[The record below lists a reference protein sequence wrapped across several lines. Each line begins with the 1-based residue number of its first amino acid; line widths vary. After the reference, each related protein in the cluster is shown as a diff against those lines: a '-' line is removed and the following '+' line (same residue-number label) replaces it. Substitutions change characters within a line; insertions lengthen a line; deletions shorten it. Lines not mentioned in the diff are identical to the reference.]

1 MDMNPELL
9 WREMVEYIQEK
20 STGQSFEIWVKTI
33 KPVSF
38 YKNELALEVPSDFI
52 ESWLR
57 EKYMDLLIESI
68 TSVTGESASVK
79 FTTPNV
85 KYAPKRK
92 RVHTIKRII
101 SEDKLH
107 TSNMDGVLNS
117 RYTFDS
123 FVVGA
128 SNRFAHAASLAVAQ
142 SPAKAYN
149 PLFIYGD
156 VGLGKTHLMQ
166 AIGDFV
172 MSKNTKKKIV
182 YISSEKFTNQFIDA
196 VRNGKINQFRKKYR
210 KTEVLLIDDIHFIA
224 GKESTQ
230 EEFFHTFNE
239 LHDAH
244 KQIVISSDKH
254 PKNIPGLENRL
265 ISRFEWGLITDIQP
279 PDLETRIAI
288 LQKKAERE
296 GMSMPNDVAYLIAD
310 NIKANIRELEGAL
323 VRLIAFA
330 SLTGE
335 KIDINLANTALKDII
350 YHNKNKQINI
360 NSIKEKIVEYFQ
372 IRLSDLNSSRRSRNI
387 VMPRQIAMY
396 ISRELTD
403 LSLPEIGAS
412 FGGKDHTTVM
422 HACAKIKKKIDINN
436 NFRETIDKIKDIIS
450 Y

>member
-1 MDMNPELL
+1 MNPELL

>member
-1 MDMNPELL
+1 MNPELL
-9 WREMVEYIQEK
+9 WQEMVEYIQEK

-38 YKNELALEVPSDFI
+38 AKNALVLEVPSDFI

-68 TSVTGESASVK
+68 VSVTGESASVK
-79 FTTPNV
+79 FTTPDV
-85 KYAPKRK
+85 KYTPKQK
-92 RVHTIKRII
+92 RTHTIKRII

-107 TSNMDGVLNS
+107 ASSIGSILNP

-123 FVVGA
+123 FVVGS

-166 AIGDFV
+166 AIGHFV
-172 MSKNTKKKIV
+172 MSKNPKKKV
-182 YISSEKFTNQFIDA
+182 AYISSEKFTNQFIDA
-196 VRNGKINQFRKKYR
+196 IRNGKVNQFRRKYR
-210 KTEVLLIDDIHFIA
+210 NTDILLIDDIHFIA

-230 EEFFHTFNE
+230 EEFFHTFND
-239 LHDAH
+239 LYDAH
-244 KQIVISSDKH
+244 KQIVISSDKP
-254 PKNIPGLENRL
+254 PKNIPVLEHRL

-296 GMSMPNDVAYLIAD
+296 GLSMPNEVAYLIAD

-335 KIDINLANTALKDII
+335 KIDINLANAALKDII
-350 YHNKNKQINI
+350 NHNKNRYINI
-360 NSIKEKIVEYFQ
+360 NSIKEKIVDYFE
-372 IRLSDLNSSRRSRNI
+372 IRSSDLTSNRRSRN
-387 VMPRQIAMY
+387 VVLPRQIAMY
-396 ISRELTD
+396 LSRELTD

-422 HACAKIKKKIDINN
+422 HACTKIKEKRNNSN
-436 NFRETIDKIKDIIS
+436 NFREIIDKIKDLITC
-450 Y
+450 

>member
-1 MDMNPELL
+1 MNPELL
-9 WREMVEYIQEK
+9 WHEMVKYIQEK

-38 YKNELALEVPSDFI
+38 AKNALILEVPSDFI

-57 EKYMDLLIESI
+57 EKYMDLLVESI
-68 TSVTGESASVK
+68 ASVTGESSSIK
-79 FTTPNV
+79 FSTPEV
-85 KYAPKRK
+85 KYAPKQK
-92 RVHTIKRII
+92 RAHSIKRII
-101 SEDKLH
+101 SEDRLLA
-107 TSNMDGVLNS
+107 SSMDSMLNP

-123 FVVGA
+123 FVVGS

-142 SPAKAYN
+142 SPAKTYN

-172 MSKNTKKKIV
+172 INKNIKKKIV

-196 VRNGKINQFRKKYR
+196 IRNGKINQFRKKYR
-210 KTEVLLIDDIHFIA
+210 KADVLLIDDIHFIA

-244 KQIVISSDKH
+244 KQIVISSDKP
-254 PKNIPGLENRL
+254 PKNIQGLENRL
-265 ISRFEWGLITDIQP
+265 ISRFEGGLITDIQP

-288 LQKKAERE
+288 LQKKAEHE
-296 GMSMPNDVAYLIAD
+296 GLSMPHDVAYLVAD

-350 YHNKNKQINI
+350 HSNKNRYINI
-360 NSIKEKIVEYFQ
+360 DFIKQKTVEYFQ
-372 IRLSDLNSSRRSRNI
+372 IRLSDLSSNRRSRNI
-387 VMPRQIAMY
+387 VLPRQIAMY
-396 ISRELTD
+396 LSRELTD

-422 HACAKIKKKIDINN
+422 HACVKIKKKTDSDN
-436 NFRETIDKIKDIIS
+436 NFREIVDKIKELITC
-450 Y
+450 

>member
-1 MDMNPELL
+1 MKHELL
-9 WREMVEYIQEK
+9 WHKMVEYIQEK

-33 KPVSF
+33 KPISF
-38 YKNELALEVPSDFI
+38 TKNTLILEVPSDFI
-52 ESWLR
+52 ENWLR
-57 EKYMDLLIESI
+57 EKYIDLLTESI
-68 TSVTGESASVK
+68 ISVTGKPASIN
-79 FTTPNV
+79 FTTPEV
-85 KYAPKRK
+85 KYIPKKK
-92 RVHTIKRII
+92 RTYSIKRII

-107 TSNMDGVLNS
+107 NSSMDNMLNP
-117 RYTFDS
+117 RYTFNS
-123 FVVGA
+123 FVVGS

-166 AIGDFV
+166 AIGHFIV
-172 MSKNTKKKIV
+172 SKKINKKIV
-182 YISSEKFTNQFIDA
+182 YISSEKFTNQFINA
-196 VRNGKINQFRKKYR
+196 IGNGKINQFRKKYR
-210 KTEVLLIDDIHFIA
+210 KVDILLIDDIHFIA

-230 EEFFHTFNE
+230 EEFFHTFND
-239 LHDAH
+239 LYDAH
-244 KQIVISSDKH
+244 KQIVISSDKP
-254 PKNIPGLENRL
+254 PKNIPILENRL

-288 LQKKAERE
+288 LQKKAELE
-296 GMSMPNDVAYLIAD
+296 GLSMPQDVAYLIAD
-310 NIKANIRELEGAL
+310 NIKTNIRELEGAL

-350 YHNKNKQINI
+350 NYNRNRSINI
-360 NSIKEKIVEYFQ
+360 DFIKEKIVEYFK
-372 IRLSDLNSSRRSRNI
+372 IRPSDLTSHRRSRNI
-387 VMPRQIAMY
+387 VLPRQIAMY

-422 HACAKIKKKIDINN
+422 HACSKIREKIKNN
-436 NFRETIDKIKDIIS
+436 NDFKEIIDKIKEIIT

>member
-1 MDMNPELL
+1 MEHELL
-9 WREMVEYIQEK
+9 WHKMVEFIQEK

-38 YKNELALEVPSDFI
+38 TKNTLVLEVPSDFI
-52 ESWLR
+52 ENWLR
-57 EKYMDLLIESI
+57 EKYIDLLTESI
-68 TSVTGESASVK
+68 ISVTGEPASIN
-79 FTTPNV
+79 FTTPEV
-85 KYAPKRK
+85 KYIPKKK
-92 RVHTIKRII
+92 RTYSIKRII
-101 SEDKLH
+101 SEDKLN
-107 TSNMDGVLNS
+107 TSSMDNTLNP
-117 RYTFDS
+117 RYTFNS
-123 FVVGA
+123 FVVGS

-149 PLFIYGD
+149 PLFLYGD

-166 AIGDFV
+166 AIGHFIA
-172 MSKNTKKKIV
+172 SKKTNKKVV
-182 YISSEKFTNQFIDA
+182 YISSEKFTNQFINA
-196 VRNGKINQFRKKYR
+196 IGNGKINQFRKKYR
-210 KTEVLLIDDIHFIA
+210 KVDILLIDDIHFIA

-230 EEFFHTFNE
+230 EEFFHTFND
-239 LHDAH
+239 LYDAH
-244 KQIVISSDKH
+244 KQIVISSDKP
-254 PKNIPGLENRL
+254 PKNIPILENRL

-288 LQKKAERE
+288 LQKKAELE
-296 GMSMPNDVAYLIAD
+296 GLSMPQDVAYLIAD
-310 NIKANIRELEGAL
+310 NIKTNIRELEGAL

-350 YHNKNKQINI
+350 NYNRNRSINI
-360 NSIKEKIVEYFQ
+360 DFIKEKIVEHFK
-372 IRLSDLNSSRRSRNI
+372 IRPSDLTSNRRSRNI
-387 VMPRQIAMY
+387 VLPRQIAMY

-422 HACAKIKKKIDINN
+422 HACSKIREKIKNN
-436 NFRETIDKIKDIIS
+436 NDFKEIIDKIKHIIT

>member
-1 MDMNPELL
+1 MNPELL
-9 WREMVEYIQEK
+9 WQEMVKYIQKK

-38 YKNELALEVPSDFI
+38 AKNTLILEVPSDFI

-68 TSVTGESASVK
+68 VSVTGESASIK
-79 FTTPNV
+79 FSTPEI
-85 KYAPKRK
+85 KYAPKQK
-92 RVHTIKRII
+92 RTHTIKRII

-107 TSNMDGVLNS
+107 VSGMDSILNP

-123 FVVGA
+123 FVVGS
-128 SNRFAHAASLAVAQ
+128 SNRFAHAASLAVSQ

-149 PLFIYGD
+149 PLFIYGG

-172 MSKNTKKKIV
+172 MSKKIKKKIV
-182 YISSEKFTNQFIDA
+182 YMSSEKFTNQFIDA
-196 VRNGKINQFRKKYR
+196 IRNGKINQFRKKYR
-210 KTEVLLIDDIHFIA
+210 KADVLLIDDIHFIA

-244 KQIVISSDKH
+244 KQIVISSDKP
-254 PKNIPGLENRL
+254 PKNIQGLENRL
-265 ISRFEWGLITDIQP
+265 ISRFEGGLITDIQP
-279 PDLETRIAI
+279 PDIETRIAI
-288 LQKKAERE
+288 LQKKAEHE
-296 GMSMPNDVAYLIAD
+296 GLSMPNDVAFLIAD

-335 KIDINLANTALKDII
+335 KIDINLANAALKDII
-350 YHNKNKQINI
+350 NHNKSKYINI
-360 NSIKEKIVEYFQ
+360 DSIKEKIVEYFQ
-372 IRLSDLNSSRRSRNI
+372 IRLSDLSSNRRSRNI
-387 VMPRQIAMY
+387 VLPRQIAMY

-422 HACAKIKKKIDINN
+422 HACTKIKEKINSSN
-436 NFRETIDKIKDIIS
+436 NFKEVIDKIKELITC
-450 Y
+450 

>member
-1 MDMNPELL
+1 MNPELL
-9 WREMVEYIQEK
+9 WRKMVEYIQEK

-38 YKNELALEVPSDFI
+38 TKNILVLEVPSDFI

-68 TSVTGESASVK
+68 TSVTGESASIK
-79 FTTPNV
+79 FTTPKV
-85 KYAPKRK
+85 KYAPKQK
-92 RVHTIKRII
+92 RTHSIKRII

-107 TSNMDGVLNS
+107 TSNMDSILNP

-123 FVVGA
+123 FVVGS

-166 AIGDFV
+166 AIGHFAI
-172 MSKNTKKKIV
+172 SKNPKKRIA
-182 YISSEKFTNQFIDA
+182 YISSEKFTNQFINA
-196 VRNGKINQFRKKYR
+196 IGNGKINQFRREYR
-210 KTEVLLIDDIHFIA
+210 KTDILLIDDIHFIA

-244 KQIVISSDKH
+244 KQIVVSSDKP
-254 PKNIPGLENRL
+254 PKNIQGLENRL

-288 LQKKAERE
+288 LQKKAEHERL
-296 GMSMPNDVAYLIAD
+296 SMPNDVAYLIAD

-350 YHNKNKQINI
+350 NHNKNRYINI
-360 NSIKEKIVEYFQ
+360 NSIKEKIVDYFK
-372 IRLSDLNSSRRSRNI
+372 IRASDLTSNRRSRN
-387 VMPRQIAMY
+387 VVLPRQIAMY

-403 LSLPEIGAS
+403 LSLPEIGAL

-422 HACAKIKKKIDINN
+422 HACTKIKEKINSSN
-436 NFRETIDKIKDIIS
+436 NFREIINKIKDLITC
-450 Y
+450 

>member
-1 MDMNPELL
+1 MNPELL
-9 WREMVEYIQEK
+9 WQEMVKYIQKK

-38 YKNELALEVPSDFI
+38 AKNALILEVPSDFI

-68 TSVTGESASVK
+68 VSVTGESASVK
-79 FTTPNV
+79 FTTPDV
-85 KYAPKRK
+85 KYTPKQK
-92 RVHTIKRII
+92 RTHTIKRII
-101 SEDKLH
+101 SEDRLH
-107 TSNMDGVLNS
+107 ASSIGSVLNP

-123 FVVGA
+123 FVVGS

-166 AIGDFV
+166 AIGHFV
-172 MSKNTKKKIV
+172 MSKNPKKKV
-182 YISSEKFTNQFIDA
+182 AYISSEKFTNQFIDA
-196 VRNGKINQFRKKYR
+196 IRNGKINQFRRKYR
-210 KTEVLLIDDIHFIA
+210 NTDILLIDDIHFIA

-230 EEFFHTFNE
+230 EEFFHTFND
-239 LHDAH
+239 LYDAH
-244 KQIVISSDKH
+244 KQIVISSDKP
-254 PKNIPGLENRL
+254 PKNIPILENRL
-265 ISRFEWGLITDIQP
+265 ISRFEGGLITDIQP
-279 PDLETRIAI
+279 PDIETRIAI
-288 LQKKAERE
+288 LQKKAEHE
-296 GMSMPNDVAYLIAD
+296 GLSMPNDVAFLIAD

-350 YHNKNKQINI
+350 NHNKNRYINI
-360 NSIKEKIVEYFQ
+360 DSIKEKIVEYFQ
-372 IRLSDLNSSRRSRNI
+372 IRLSDLSSNRRSRNI
-387 VMPRQIAMY
+387 VLPRQIAMY

-422 HACAKIKKKIDINN
+422 HACTKIKEKINSSN
-436 NFRETIDKIKDIIS
+436 NFKEIIDKIKELITC
-450 Y
+450 

>member
-1 MDMNPELL
+1 MEHELL
-9 WREMVEYIQEK
+9 WHKMVEYIQEK

-38 YKNELALEVPSDFI
+38 TKNTLVLEVPSDFI
-52 ESWLR
+52 ENWLR
-57 EKYMDLLIESI
+57 EKYIDLLTESI
-68 TSVTGESASVK
+68 ISVTGEPASIN
-79 FTTPNV
+79 FTTPEV
-85 KYAPKRK
+85 KYIPKKK
-92 RVHTIKRII
+92 RTYSIKRII
-101 SEDKLH
+101 SEDKLN
-107 TSNMDGVLNS
+107 TSSMDNTLNP
-117 RYTFDS
+117 RYTFNS
-123 FVVGA
+123 FVVGS

-166 AIGDFV
+166 AIGHFIL
-172 MSKNTKKKIV
+172 SKKINKKIV
-182 YISSEKFTNQFIDA
+182 YISSEKFTNQFINA
-196 VRNGKINQFRKKYR
+196 IGNGKINQFRKKYR
-210 KTEVLLIDDIHFIA
+210 KVDILLIDDIHFIA

-230 EEFFHTFNE
+230 EEFFHTFND
-239 LHDAH
+239 LYDAH
-244 KQIVISSDKH
+244 KQIVISSDKP
-254 PKNIPGLENRL
+254 PKNIPILENRL

-288 LQKKAERE
+288 LQKKAELE
-296 GMSMPNDVAYLIAD
+296 GLSMPQDVAYLIAD
-310 NIKANIRELEGAL
+310 NIKTNIRELEGAL

-350 YHNKNKQINI
+350 NYNRNRSINI
-360 NSIKEKIVEYFQ
+360 DFIKEKIVEHFK
-372 IRLSDLNSSRRSRNI
+372 IRPSDLTSHRRSRNI
-387 VMPRQIAMY
+387 VLPRQIAMY

-422 HACAKIKKKIDINN
+422 HACSKIREKIKNN
-436 NFRETIDKIKDIIS
+436 NDFKEIIDKIKQIITC
-450 Y
+450 

>member
-1 MDMNPELL
+1 MNPELL
-9 WREMVEYIQEK
+9 WQEMVKYIQKK

-38 YKNELALEVPSDFI
+38 AKNALILEVPSDFI

-68 TSVTGESASVK
+68 VSVTGESASIN
-79 FTTPNV
+79 FSTPEI
-85 KYAPKRK
+85 KYAPKQK
-92 RVHTIKRII
+92 RTHTIKRII

-107 TSNMDGVLNS
+107 ISGMDSILNP

-123 FVVGA
+123 FVVGS
-128 SNRFAHAASLAVAQ
+128 SNRFAHAASLAVSQ

-149 PLFIYGD
+149 PLFIYGG

-172 MSKNTKKKIV
+172 MSKKIKKKIV
-182 YISSEKFTNQFIDA
+182 YMSSEKFTNQFIDA
-196 VRNGKINQFRKKYR
+196 IRNGKINQFRKKYR
-210 KTEVLLIDDIHFIA
+210 KADILLIDDIHFIA

-244 KQIVISSDKH
+244 KQIVISSDKP
-254 PKNIPGLENRL
+254 PKNIQGLENRL
-265 ISRFEWGLITDIQP
+265 ISRFEGGLITDIQP
-279 PDLETRIAI
+279 PDIETRIAI
-288 LQKKAERE
+288 LQKKAEHE
-296 GMSMPNDVAYLIAD
+296 GLSMPNDVAFLIAD

-350 YHNKNKQINI
+350 NHNKNRYINI
-360 NSIKEKIVEYFQ
+360 DSIKEKIVEYFQ
-372 IRLSDLNSSRRSRNI
+372 IRLSDLSSNRRSRNI
-387 VMPRQIAMY
+387 VLPRQIAMY

-422 HACAKIKKKIDINN
+422 HACTKIKEKINSSNSFKEI
-436 NFRETIDKIKDIIS
+436 IDKIKELIT

>member
-1 MDMNPELL
+1 MNPELL
-9 WREMVEYIQEK
+9 WQEMVKYIQKK

-38 YKNELALEVPSDFI
+38 AKNALILEVPSDFI

-68 TSVTGESASVK
+68 VSVTGESASVK
-79 FTTPNV
+79 FTTPDV
-85 KYAPKRK
+85 KYTPKQK
-92 RVHTIKRII
+92 RTHTIKRII
-101 SEDKLH
+101 SEDRLH
-107 TSNMDGVLNS
+107 TSSTDSILNP

-123 FVVGA
+123 FVVGS
-128 SNRFAHAASLAVAQ
+128 SNRFAHAASLAVSQ

-149 PLFIYGD
+149 PLFIYGG

-172 MSKNTKKKIV
+172 MSKKIKKKIV
-182 YISSEKFTNQFIDA
+182 YMSSEKFTNQFIDA
-196 VRNGKINQFRKKYR
+196 IRNGKINQFRKKYR
-210 KTEVLLIDDIHFIA
+210 KADVLLIDDIHFIA

-244 KQIVISSDKH
+244 KQIVISSDKP
-254 PKNIPGLENRL
+254 PKNIQGLENRL
-265 ISRFEWGLITDIQP
+265 ISRFEGGLITDIQP
-279 PDLETRIAI
+279 PDIETRIAI
-288 LQKKAERE
+288 LQKKAEHE
-296 GMSMPNDVAYLIAD
+296 GLSMPNDVAFLIAD

-350 YHNKNKQINI
+350 NHNKNRYINI
-360 NSIKEKIVEYFQ
+360 DSIKEKIVEYFQ
-372 IRLSDLNSSRRSRNI
+372 IRLSDLSSNRRSRNI
-387 VMPRQIAMY
+387 VLPRQIAMY

-422 HACAKIKKKIDINN
+422 HACTKIKEKINSSNSFEEI
-436 NFRETIDKIKDIIS
+436 IDKIKELITC
-450 Y
+450 

>member
-1 MDMNPELL
+1 MNPELL
-9 WREMVEYIQEK
+9 WQEMVKYIQKK

-38 YKNELALEVPSDFI
+38 AKNTLILEVPSDFI

-68 TSVTGESASVK
+68 VSVTGESASIN
-79 FTTPNV
+79 FSTPEI
-85 KYAPKRK
+85 KYAPKQK
-92 RVHTIKRII
+92 RTHTIKRII

-107 TSNMDGVLNS
+107 VSGMDSILNP

-123 FVVGA
+123 FVVGS
-128 SNRFAHAASLAVAQ
+128 SNRFAHAASLAVSQ

-149 PLFIYGD
+149 PLFIYGG

-172 MSKNTKKKIV
+172 MSKKIKKKIV
-182 YISSEKFTNQFIDA
+182 YMSSEKFTNQFIDA
-196 VRNGKINQFRKKYR
+196 IRNGKINQFRKKYR
-210 KTEVLLIDDIHFIA
+210 KADVLLIDDIHFIA

-244 KQIVISSDKH
+244 KQIVISSDKP
-254 PKNIPGLENRL
+254 PKNIQGLENRL
-265 ISRFEWGLITDIQP
+265 ISRFEGGLITDIQP
-279 PDLETRIAI
+279 PDIETRIAI
-288 LQKKAERE
+288 LQKKAEHE
-296 GMSMPNDVAYLIAD
+296 GLSMPNDVAFLIAD

-350 YHNKNKQINI
+350 NHNKNRYINI
-360 NSIKEKIVEYFQ
+360 DSIKEKIVEYFQ
-372 IRLSDLNSSRRSRNI
+372 IRLSDLSSNRRSRNI
-387 VMPRQIAMY
+387 VLPRQIAMY

-422 HACAKIKKKIDINN
+422 HACTKIKEKINSSN
-436 NFRETIDKIKDIIS
+436 NFKEVIDKIKELITC
-450 Y
+450 

>member
-1 MDMNPELL
+1 MNPELL
-9 WREMVEYIQEK
+9 WQEMVKYIQEK

-38 YKNELALEVPSDFI
+38 VKNELVLEVPSDFI

-68 TSVTGESASVK
+68 TSVTGESSSIK
-79 FTTPNV
+79 FTAPDV
-85 KYAPKRK
+85 KYAPKQK
-92 RVHTIKRII
+92 RTHSIKKII

-107 TSNMDGVLNS
+107 AFSMGSVLNPK
-117 RYTFDS
+117 YTFNS
-123 FVVGA
+123 FVVGS
-128 SNRFAHAASLAVAQ
+128 SNRFAHAACLAVAQ

-172 MSKNTKKKIV
+172 ISKNPKKKIV

-196 VRNGKINQFRKKYR
+196 VRNGKINQFRRKYR
-210 KTEVLLIDDIHFIA
+210 NTDILLIDDIHFIA

-230 EEFFHTFNE
+230 EEFFHTFND
-239 LHDAH
+239 LYDAH

-254 PKNIPGLENRL
+254 PKNIPVLEHRL

-335 KIDINLANTALKDII
+335 KIDINLANNALKDII
-350 YHNKNKQINI
+350 NLNENKQINVDL
-360 NSIKEKIVEYFQ
+360 IKEKIVDYFK
-372 IRLSDLNSSRRSRNI
+372 IRLSDLTSNRRSRNI
-387 VMPRQIAMY
+387 VLPRQIAMY

-422 HACAKIKKKIDINN
+422 HACAKIKEKINNSN
-436 NFRETIDKIKDIIS
+436 NFREIIVKIKDIINC
-450 Y
+450 

>member
-1 MDMNPELL
+1 MNPELL
-9 WREMVEYIQEK
+9 WQEMVKYIQKK

-38 YKNELALEVPSDFI
+38 AKNALILEVPSDFI

-68 TSVTGESASVK
+68 VSVTGESASIK
-79 FTTPNV
+79 FSTPEI
-85 KYAPKRK
+85 KYAPKQK
-92 RVHTIKRII
+92 RTHTIKRII

-107 TSNMDGVLNS
+107 VSGMDSILNP

-123 FVVGA
+123 FVVGS
-128 SNRFAHAASLAVAQ
+128 SNRFAHAASLAVSQ

-149 PLFIYGD
+149 PLFIYGG

-172 MSKNTKKKIV
+172 MSKKIKKKIV
-182 YISSEKFTNQFIDA
+182 YMSSEKFTNQFIDA
-196 VRNGKINQFRKKYR
+196 IRNGKINQFRKKYR
-210 KTEVLLIDDIHFIA
+210 KADVLLIDDIHFIA

-244 KQIVISSDKH
+244 KQIVISSDKP
-254 PKNIPGLENRL
+254 PKNIQGLENRL
-265 ISRFEWGLITDIQP
+265 ISRFEGGLITDIQP
-279 PDLETRIAI
+279 PDIETRIAI
-288 LQKKAERE
+288 LQKKAEHE
-296 GMSMPNDVAYLIAD
+296 GLSMPNDVAFLIAD

-350 YHNKNKQINI
+350 NHNKNRYINI
-360 NSIKEKIVEYFQ
+360 DSIKEKIVEYFQ
-372 IRLSDLNSSRRSRNI
+372 IRLSDLSSNRRSRNI
-387 VMPRQIAMY
+387 VLPRQIAMY

-422 HACAKIKKKIDINN
+422 HACTKIKEKINSSNSFEEI
-436 NFRETIDKIKDIIS
+436 IDKIKELITC
-450 Y
+450 

>member
-1 MDMNPELL
+1 MNIDSELL
-9 WREMVEYIQEK
+9 WQKMVEYIQEK

-33 KPVSF
+33 KPISF
-38 YKNELALEVPSDFI
+38 AKNTLILEVPSDFI

-68 TSVTGESASVK
+68 VSVTGESASIK
-79 FTTPNV
+79 FTTPEV
-85 KYAPKRK
+85 KSTPKQK
-92 RVHTIKRII
+92 RTHSIKRII

-107 TSNMDGVLNS
+107 ASNIDGILNS
-117 RYTFDS
+117 RYTFDK
-123 FVVGA
+123 FVVG
-128 SNRFAHAASLAVAQ
+128 SNNRFAHAASLAVAQ

-166 AIGDFV
+166 AIGHLII
-172 MSKNTKKKIV
+172 SKNTKKKIV
-182 YISSEKFTNQFIDA
+182 YISSEKFTNQFINA
-196 VRNGKINQFRKKYR
+196 IRNGKINQFRKQYR
-210 KTEVLLIDDIHFIA
+210 KVDILLIDDIHFIA

-230 EEFFHTFNE
+230 EEFFHTFND
-239 LHDAH
+239 LYDAH

-254 PKNIPGLENRL
+254 PKNIPVLENRL

-279 PDLETRIAI
+279 PDLETRLAI
-288 LQKKAERE
+288 LQKKAELE
-296 GMSMPNDVAYLIAD
+296 GLSMPQDVAYLIAD
-310 NIKANIRELEGAL
+310 NIKSNIRELEGAL

-350 YHNKNKQINI
+350 NYNKNRDINI
-360 NSIKEKIVEYFQ
+360 NFIKEKIVEHFK
-372 IRLSDLNSSRRSRNI
+372 IRPSDLTSNRRSRNI
-387 VMPRQIAMY
+387 VLPRQIAMY

-422 HACAKIKKKIDINN
+422 HACTKIKEKIKSDN
-436 NFRETIDKIKDIIS
+436 NFREIIDKITQIITC
-450 Y
+450 